1 MQIFDEEVDR
11 HRFFTATGCRSFK
24 ARSSSGPANLTPP
37 SLSAIQCPSLPE
49 ADSTLKSALPP
60 GLRKA
65 SASYRDNSG
74 EKYVS
79 FAATSQV
86 TGTRALAERR
96 GGGD

>member
-1 MQIFDEEVDR
+1 
-11 HRFFTATGCRSFK
+11 
-24 ARSSSGPANLTPP
+24 
-37 SLSAIQCPSLPE
+37 
-49 ADSTLKSALPP
+49 LPP